1 MSNSSNEGK
10 LWTKEKVQGYL
21 HNVPDPQFLDIGTG
35 QGTYYRLF
43 NQYYPNAKWTGV
55 EGYKPYIEGF
65 KLREK
70 YDVLHH
76 ADARE
81 LYGKNIDISQLHYHV
96 VFCGDVLE
104 HMTKEEAITLV
115 EKLKSACG
123 ILIISIPIIKWPQHD
138 ESNPFQI
145 HVKDDWSHQEVMAS
159 FTDITAFFVGS
170 AIGVYIVAGDRFINK
185 GI

>member
-10 LWTKEKVQGYL
+10 LWIKDKVQGYL
-21 HNVPDPQFLDIGTG
+21 HNVPNPHFLDIGTG
-35 QGTYYRLF
+35 QGTYYRLL
-43 NQYYPNAKWTGV
+43 NQFYPNAKWTGV

-70 YDVLHH
+70 YDILHH

-81 LYGKNIDISQLHYHV
+81 LYGKNVDVSQLHYHV

-104 HMTKEEAITLV
+104 HMHKEEAIALV
-115 EKLKSACG
+115 EKLTPVCG
-123 ILIISIPIIKWPQHD
+123 MLIISIPIIKWPQHD

-145 HVKDDWSHQEVMAS
+145 HVKDDWSHKEVMDS
-159 FTDITAFFVGS
+159 FNGITAFFVGS
-170 AIGVYIVAGDRFINK
+170 AIGVYIVAGDRYTTK
-185 GI
+185 EP

>member
-10 LWTKEKVQGYL
+10 LWIKDKVQGYL
-21 HNVPDPQFLDIGTG
+21 HNVPNPQFLDIGTG
-35 QGTYYRLF
+35 QGTYYRLL
-43 NQYYPNAKWTGV
+43 NQFHPNAKWTGV

-81 LYGKNIDISQLHYHV
+81 LYGKNVDVSQLHYHV

-104 HMTKEEAITLV
+104 HMHKEEAIALV
-115 EKLKSACG
+115 EKLTPVCG
-123 ILIISIPIIKWPQHD
+123 MLIISIPIIKWPQHD

-145 HVKDDWSHQEVMAS
+145 HVKDDWSHKEVMDS
-159 FTDITAFFVGS
+159 FNGITAFFVGS
-170 AIGVYIVAGDRFINK
+170 AIGVYIVAGDRYTTK
-185 GI
+185 EP